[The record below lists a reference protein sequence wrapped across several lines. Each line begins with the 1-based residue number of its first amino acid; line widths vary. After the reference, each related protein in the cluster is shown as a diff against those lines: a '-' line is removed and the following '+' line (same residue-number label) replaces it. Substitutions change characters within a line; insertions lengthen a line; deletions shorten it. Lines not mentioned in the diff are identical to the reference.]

1 MLTND
6 MIMDVSEQREV
17 RGVGRAEYWSERMK
31 EDSVATRRDPRYHQY
46 LAQCERERE
55 ERDAALDDNY

>member
-17 RGVGRAEYWSERMK
+17 RG
-31 EDSVATRRDPRYHQY
+31 DPRYHQY